1 MKKLLVFAVAALIAG
16 SAFAATGWFDDY
28 LDVSVNGGADT
39 TYYLD
44 DSGGSGVPAW
54 DGLNLGSAYSI
65 SLSGI
70 AMEYWSDTQD
80 RAGGSLFYEV
90 FDGGVSMGAATET
103 VWTQTGPTGNDY
115 VGAWSGSDNMLS
127 GLSFTEDNTY
137 TIKTWAKSWDG
148 GGGQGDSWLS
158 NGGANYEATFTYNAA
173 PVPEPATM
181 TLLGLGA
188 LAMVLRRKMR
198 K

>member
-16 SAFAATGWFDDY
+16 SAFAANGWFDDY
-28 LDVSVNGGADT
+28 LDVSVNGGADA
-39 TYYLD
+39 TYYLT
-44 DSGGSGVPAW
+44 GTGTAW
-54 DGLNLGSAYSI
+54 EGLALGSAYSI
-65 SLSGI
+65 ALTVLD
-70 AMEYWSDTQD
+70 MDYWSDVTD
-80 RAGGSLFYEV
+80 RGGGSMFYEV
-90 FDGGVSMGAATET
+90 FDGAVSMGAASEV
-103 VWTQTGPTGNDY
+103 VWTQTGPVGNDY
-115 VGAWSGSDNMLS
+115 NGGWSGSQDMLS

-137 TIKTWAKSWDG
+137 TIHTWAKSWDTG
-148 GGGQGDSWLS
+148 GGEGDSWLS
-158 NGGANYEATFTYNAA
+158 NGGANYVATFIYNAA

>member
-1 MKKLLVFAVAALIAG
+1 LEDEKITSICSGGLDCRFCVC
-16 SAFAATGWFDDY
+16 DY
-28 LDVSVNGGADT
+28 LDVSVNGGTDA
-39 TYYLD
+39 TYYLT
-44 DSGGSGVPAW
+44 GTGTAW

-65 SLSGI
+65 ALTVI
-70 AMEYWSDTQD
+70 DMDYWSDTQD
-80 RAGGSLFYEV
+80 RAGGSMFYEV
-90 FDGGVSMGAATET
+90 FDSGVSMGAATET
-103 VWTQTGPTGNDY
+103 VWTQTGPVGNDY
-115 VGAWSGSDNMLS
+115 NGAWSGSDNMLS
-127 GLSFTEDNTY
+127 GLSFTEGNTY
-137 TIKTWAKSWDG
+137 TIKTWAKSWDT